1 MDRMGDTWE
10 RDDGWDKNMVQNF
23 PFNMSLLFDIDSTQ
37 CDFPSLDH

>member
-1 MDRMGDTWE
+1 MGDTWD

-23 PFNMSLLFDIDSTQ
+23 LFNMSLLFDIDSAH